1 MRLSLWLA
9 AALVLA
15 LPAGAQPLKVALE
28 FDPAPLDP
36 ATDGSY
42 TNRVVTTVM
51 CDSLIDLTP
60 DLQFVPLLATGW
72 EWGADRLSL
81 TVKLRPGVNFQDG
94 APFDAAAMVAN
105 IVRYKTLSD
114 PIRKAEVA
122 ARLLRILPREA
133 VLHSTEDTRPY
144 ECDGLAAYRQLP
156 MVVALPSNED
166 EVAAALRICL
176 TLSSTSLRLRSFNR
190 NCSMAGVACS
200 SVTGWLRELTR
211 TMTWAPLGE
220 GCSTAWPS
228 CRRAKLSRLARGSC
242 SAARTAWL
250 PANLKSLALR

>member
-94 APFDAAAMVAN
+94 APFDAAAMVA
-105 IVRYKTLSD
+105 K
-114 PIRKAEVA
+114 
-122 ARLLRILPREA
+122 
-133 VLHSTEDTRPY
+133 
-144 ECDGLAAYRQLP
+144 
-156 MVVALPSNED
+156 
-166 EVAAALRICL
+166 
-176 TLSSTSLRLRSFNR
+176 
-190 NCSMAGVACS
+190 
-200 SVTGWLRELTR
+200 
-211 TMTWAPLGE
+211 
-220 GCSTAWPS
+220 
-228 CRRAKLSRLARGSC
+228 
-242 SAARTAWL
+242 
-250 PANLKSLALR
+250 